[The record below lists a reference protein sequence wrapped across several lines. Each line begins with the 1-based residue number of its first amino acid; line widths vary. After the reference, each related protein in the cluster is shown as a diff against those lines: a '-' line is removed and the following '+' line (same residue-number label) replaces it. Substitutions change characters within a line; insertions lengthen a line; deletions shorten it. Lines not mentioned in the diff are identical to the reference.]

1 MQVKIMSNDTNR
13 KRQRLSWEVEREDK
27 LKNLVENYWK

>member
-1 MQVKIMSNDTNR
+1 MSNETDR
-13 KRQRLSWEVEREDK
+13 KRQRLNWEVEREDK

>member
-1 MQVKIMSNDTNR
+1 MSNETNR
-13 KRQRLSWEVEREDK
+13 KRQRLNWEVEREDK

>member
-1 MQVKIMSNDTNR
+1 MQVKIMSNETNR
-13 KRQRLSWEVEREDK
+13 KRQRLNWEVEREDK